1 MRRPRRPADNRLSF
15 LDVISCGF
23 GAMVLLI
30 LITKNTVG
38 EPVEDLQAQ
47 IEALQEQLARV
58 MQVQA
63 GLASE
68 RLKEQARARTQREKL
83 QEDRKAV
90 EEAQQ
95 ANAGAKAQAL
105 IEANLKTA
113 LQSLNEE
120 MRRLN
125 LTASKPDVI
134 GGIPA
139 DSEYIIFIVDTS
151 GSMKRFAWQAAKQQ
165 LVALLDAY
173 PKVRGLQVMNDMGS
187 YMFSGYR
194 GRWIPDTPARRK
206 VLLQRFDSW
215 HSYSNSSP
223 VEGILEAIKRFRM
236 KSDKISLYIFGDEY
250 TGESIQE
257 VIDTVDDLNHQDGK
271 RQVRIH
277 AVGFFTRTQI
287 EKIDPKYADTT
298 SRFAGLMREL
308 TRRNG
313 GTFLGV
319 TVDESSERSA
329 KRGLSKPAIILPGG

>member
-1 MRRPRRPADNRLSF
+1 MRRARRFPDNHLSF
-15 LDVISCGF
+15 LDVVSCGF

-38 EPVEDLQAQ
+38 EPIQDLQAE
-47 IEALQEQLARV
+47 IEALREQLARV
-58 MQVQA
+58 IQVR
-63 GLASE
+63 AS
-68 RLKEQARARTQREKL
+68 LTAEQLMEEIRVRTQREKL
-83 QEDRKAV
+83 QEDRKAAA
-90 EEAQQ
+90 EAAQ
-95 ANAGAKAQAL
+95 ANASAQAQVL
-105 IEANLKTA
+105 IEASLKNA

-151 GSMKRFAWQAAKQQ
+151 GSMKRFAWEAAKRQ
-165 LVALLDAY
+165 LVTLLDAY
-173 PKVRGLQVMNDMGS
+173 PKVRGLQVMNDMGT
-187 YMFSGYR
+187 YMFSGYQ

-206 VLLQRFDSW
+206 VLLDRFDSW

-250 TGESIQE
+250 TGKSIQE
-257 VIDTVDDLNHQDGK
+257 AIETVDDLNHRNGK

-277 AVGFFTRTQI
+277 SVGFFTRARI
-287 EKIDPKYADTT
+287 EQIDPSYADTT
-298 SRFAGLMREL
+298 SRFAALMREM

-319 TVDESSERSA
+319 TVN
-329 KRGLSKPAIILPGG
+329 

>member
-1 MRRPRRPADNRLSF
+1 MRRIRRQASNHLSF

-38 EPVEDLQAQ
+38 EPVEDLRAQ

-58 MQVQA
+58 IQVQA
-63 GLASE
+63 SLAT
-68 RLKEQARARTQREKL
+68 EQLAAQTRVHAQKEKL
-83 QEDRKAV
+83 QDDRRAV
-90 EEAQQ
+90 GEARQ
-95 ANAGAKAQAL
+95 ANVSAQAQAL
-105 IEANLKTA
+105 VEASLKTA
-113 LQSLNEE
+113 LQRLNEE

-125 LTASKPDVI
+125 LTASEPDVI

-151 GSMKRFAWQAAKQQ
+151 GSMKRFAWEAARQQ

-173 PKVRGLQVMNDMGS
+173 PKVRGLQVMNDMGT

-206 VLLQRFDSW
+206 ILLKRFDSW

-250 TGESIQE
+250 TGESIQR
-257 VIDTVDDLNHQDGK
+257 VIDTVEDLNYRGGK

-277 AVGFFTRTQI
+277 AVGFFTRAQI

-298 SRFAGLMREL
+298 SRFAALMREL
-308 TRRNG
+308 TRQNG

-319 TVDESSERSA
+319 AVD
-329 KRGLSKPAIILPGG
+329 

>member
-1 MRRPRRPADNRLSF
+1 MRRPRRHSDNHLSF
-15 LDVISCGF
+15 LDVVSCGF

-30 LITKNTVG
+30 LITKSTVG
-38 EPVEDLQAQ
+38 EPVEDLRAE
-47 IEALQEQLARV
+47 IEALQDQLARV
-58 MQVQA
+58 IQVRA
-63 GLASE
+63 SLAA
-68 RLKEQARARTQREKL
+68 EQLIEQVRVHTQREKL
-83 QEDRKAV
+83 EGDRKAAA
-90 EEAQQ
+90 EAQQ
-95 ANAGAKAQAL
+95 ENASAQAQAL
-105 IEANLKTA
+105 IEASLKNA
-113 LQSLNEE
+113 LQSLNKE

-151 GSMKRFAWQAAKQQ
+151 GSMKRFAWAAAKQQ

-173 PKVRGLQVMNDMGS
+173 PKVRGLQVMNDMGT

-250 TGESIQE
+250 TGKSIQN
-257 VIDTVDDLNHQDGK
+257 VIDTVDDLNHKGGK

-277 AVGFFTRTQI
+277 SVGFFTRTQI
-287 EKIDPKYADTT
+287 EKIDPSYADTT
-298 SRFAGLMREL
+298 SRFAALMREL

-319 TVDESSERSA
+319 TVD
-329 KRGLSKPAIILPGG
+329 GT

>member
-1 MRRPRRPADNRLSF
+1 MRRARRQADNRLSF
-15 LDVISCGF
+15 LDVVSCGF

-38 EPVEDLQAQ
+38 EPIEDLRFE
-47 IEALQEQLARV
+47 IEALQDQLARI
-58 MQVQA
+58 MQVRA
-63 GLASE
+63 SLAD
-68 RLKEQARARTQREKL
+68 EQALAQNRVYAQRQKL
-83 QEDRKAV
+83 QGDRQAV
-90 EEAQQ
+90 QDARQ
-95 ANAGAKAQAL
+95 AHASAKAQVL
-105 IEANLKTA
+105 IEADLKTA
-113 LQSLNEE
+113 LQQLNEE

-125 LTASKPDVI
+125 LTASEPDVI

-151 GSMKRFAWQAAKQQ
+151 GSMKRFAWDSAKQQ
-165 LVALLDAY
+165 LVSLLDAY

-206 VLLQRFDSW
+206 VLLKRFDSW

-250 TGESIQE
+250 TGESIQD
-257 VIDTVDDLNHQDGK
+257 VIDTVEDLNFRNGK

-277 AVGFFTRTQI
+277 AVGFFTRAQI
-287 EKIDPKYADTT
+287 EDIDPKYADTT
-298 SRFAGLMREL
+298 SRFAALMREL

-319 TVDESSERSA
+319 TVD
-329 KRGLSKPAIILPGG
+329 